1 MSRSTVS
8 TIKSCLHAEENN
20 DCPCDVV
27 MFTIITSTLAL
38 FNFNYNE
45 KYDFPFHHN
54 YNGDKTGGQMIL
66 SDFCYFVADAR
77 VVAI

>member
-1 MSRSTVS
+1 
-8 TIKSCLHAEENN
+8 
-20 DCPCDVV
+20 

-66 SDFCYFVADAR
+66 SDICYFVADAR